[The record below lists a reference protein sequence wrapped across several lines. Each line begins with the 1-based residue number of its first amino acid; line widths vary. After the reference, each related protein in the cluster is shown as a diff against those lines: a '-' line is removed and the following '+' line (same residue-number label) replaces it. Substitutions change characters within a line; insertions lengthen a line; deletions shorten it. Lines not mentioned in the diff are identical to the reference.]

1 MCVCDTGI
9 LGVLSKGS
17 SSPAGLWT
25 RVSTM
30 LGNSA
35 SLPQTPP
42 AQGDAWVKANISPLL
57 ASETSQGFFLASQ
70 KAMANLLSPPRE
82 AV

>member
-1 MCVCDTGI
+1 MSVT
-9 LGVLSKGS
+9 LGYLVSLARAPQVL
-17 SSPAGLWT
+17 
-25 RVSTM
+25 
-30 LGNSA
+30 LGFGQELPPCWETSA
-35 SLPQTPP
+35 SLPQTPA

-70 KAMANLLSPPRE
+70 KAMTNLLSPPRE